1 MKNRSRHSTQHLKD
15 NLRLEK
21 GRKRSNSLE
30 KKKRLFIKGNKLK
43 VIYKV
48 VKEDATRQINWKRIT
63 TIILFILLFFFCFL
77 LQPCISNF
85 HLYRSA

>member
-1 MKNRSRHSTQHLKD
+1 MKNRSRHSTQHLKG

-30 KKKRLFIKGNKLK
+30 KKKRLLIKGNKLK

-48 VKEDATRQINWKRIT
+48 MKEDATRQINWKRIT
-63 TIILFILLFFFCFL
+63 TIILFLFL